1 MAVLIS
7 QETSGDVNTDL
18 TLLIMSP
25 KKQLLVRYSAL
36 YFEFPNSTQSHTHKK
51 KIWGLVLFD
60 FSLQCSS

>member
-7 QETSGDVNTDL
+7 QETKGDVNTDL

-36 YFEFPNSTQSHTHKK
+36 YFEFPNSTQSHKK